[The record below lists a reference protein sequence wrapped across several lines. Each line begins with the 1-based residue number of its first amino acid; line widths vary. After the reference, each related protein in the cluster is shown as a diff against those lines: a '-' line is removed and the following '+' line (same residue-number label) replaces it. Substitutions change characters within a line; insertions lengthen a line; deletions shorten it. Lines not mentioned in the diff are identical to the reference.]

1 MSVYLSKMNPVAWRN
16 VKSWGCVGCGMCC
29 KDYHVVL
36 NFSEW
41 VSIIKKY
48 GEGAV
53 ARAPGKLLLGKRNNG
68 SCCFLNLLGD
78 TPSCGLQHAKP
89 LACKIWP
96 FKVFNEPKF
105 GHGREALYAYLGRDF
120 YVYVDPACTGLH
132 LGKPTTDFKYKI
144 LPEFIDVALGLRQNQ
159 YYSTSKT
166 RVQSFYQPFRGRR
179 VI

>member
-1 MSVYLSKMNPVAWRN
+1 MNPVSWRN
-16 VKSWGCVGCGMCC
+16 VKSWNCVGCGMCC

-36 NFSEW
+36 NFAEW
-41 VSIIKKY
+41 ISIIKNF
-48 GEGAV
+48 GEGAI

-68 SCCFLNLLGD
+68 NCFFLNHLGN

-96 FKVFNEPKF
+96 FKVFDEPKF
-105 GHGREALYAYLGRDF
+105 GDECQALYVYRDRKF
-120 YVYVDPACTGLH
+120 YVYVDPSCTGLH
-132 LGKPTTDFKYKI
+132 QGKPTIDFKFKI

-166 RVQSFYQPFRGRR
+166 RMQPFHQPFRGRT

>member
-1 MSVYLSKMNPVAWRN
+1 MNPVTWRT
-16 VKSWGCVGCGMCC
+16 VKSWSCVGCGMCC

-36 NFSEW
+36 NFNEW
-41 VSIIKKY
+41 ISIVKHY
-48 GEGAV
+48 GAGTTI
-53 ARAPGKLLLGKRNNG
+53 PTPSKLLLGKRSNG
-68 SCCFLNLLGD
+68 TCCFLNQFKN

-96 FKVFNEPKF
+96 FKVFDEPKF
-105 GHGREALYAYLGRDF
+105 GQAGEALFLYRGRNL
-120 YVYVDPACTGLH
+120 YVYVDPECTGINK
-132 LGKPTTDFKYKI
+132 GAPTTDFKFKI

-166 RVQSFYQPFRGRR
+166 RVQPFQQRFRGRT